1 MQVVSSYPA
10 HFPLLGEHDDDG
22 GVVLP
27 QHPPE
32 VLHGLV
38 ERALSGDV
46 GAAVP
51 VAVDVARVDV
61 VATFDTCIKL
71 NSCER
76 CTIGILKL
84 FLSLAGQVD
93 LFIEHLYVL
102 LYYPSLIIFIGYRK
116 STKLASA

>member
-61 VATFDTCIKL
+61 VATFDTCIKHNGVNGVQL
-71 NSCER
+71 
-76 CTIGILKL
+76 GY
-84 FLSLAGQVD
+84 LSY
-93 LFIEHLYVL
+93 F
-102 LYYPSLIIFIGYRK
+102 
-116 STKLASA
+116 